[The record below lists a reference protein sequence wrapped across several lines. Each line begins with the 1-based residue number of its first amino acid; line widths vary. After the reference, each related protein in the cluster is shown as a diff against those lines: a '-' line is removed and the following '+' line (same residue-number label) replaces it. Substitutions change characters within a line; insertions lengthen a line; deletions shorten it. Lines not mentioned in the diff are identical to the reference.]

1 MRSRRCPWAHGVG
14 SCASIIERN
23 DHNAELRHMAQERS
37 NVVIIGGGIMGGDIG
52 TIFAASGWDVHVM
65 SPSQK
70 TRDALP
76 ARTSAG
82 LQKLGADASAASR
95 VKTYSKLED
104 IDWSGV

>member
-23 DHNAELRHMAQERS
+23 DHNAELQHMAQERS

-52 TIFAASGWDVHVM
+52 IIFAAGGWGVHVM

-70 TRDALP
+70 TRDGLP
-76 ARTSAG
+76 ARVESG
-82 LQKLGADASAASR
+82 LKKLGAETSAASR
-95 VKTYSKLED
+95 VKSYSNLED
-104 IDWSGV
+104 ID